1 VATDEQDE
9 LLSVA
14 EAARLL
20 KVSVPTVKRWLKDGR
35 IPAYHL
41 GPRYIRIRRSDLARA
56 LTPLRDEVTPSAK
69 RPLQELAPI
78 PITLTVQPLTNE
90 QAAQLDTAIQGSYEV
105 IQQIR
110 TRRKGRPLASSEPI
124 LREIREDR
132 ATRCE

>member
-20 KVSVPTVKRWLKDGR
+20 KVSVPTVKRWLQDGR
-35 IPAYHL
+35 IPAHHL
-41 GPRYIRIRRSDLARA
+41 GPRCIRIRRSDLARA